1 MILNSSQNI
10 QSSRPL
16 DSIPAKRVTNV
27 SRSSSAN
34 PASNNPE
41 EQKAQE
47 KKAEQEQS
55 RRETSVIRQLQA
67 RDREVRAHEAAHIA
81 AGGSLVRGGPSF
93 TLQRGPDGR
102 SYAVGGEVTLDVSRA
117 SDPES
122 TLRKSDQIRSAA
134 LAPAQPSP
142 QDIRVAANA
151 SQMAARARIDIAIQR
166 REEAAL
172 EQEQARLD
180 KAQDEPRVAAV
191 SESTEIDNTQFSNA
205 VSIVPQVEPA
215 SVQSIAN
222 SASLQSEPP
231 AAAISAFMAT
241 AETES
246 VPVSFNQFI

>member
-16 DSIPAKRVTNV
+16 DSISAKRVTNV
-27 SRSSSAN
+27 SRPSSLNS
-34 PASNNPE
+34 ASNNSE
-41 EQKAQE
+41 DQKAQE
-47 KKAEQEQS
+47 KKAEREQS
-55 RRETSVIRQLQA
+55 RQEATVVRQLQA

-81 AGGSLVRGGPSF
+81 AGGSLVRGGPSY

-102 SYAVGGEVTLDVSRA
+102 SYAIGGEVTLDVSKA

-122 TLRKSDQIRSAA
+122 TLRKSEQIRSAA

-172 EQEQARLD
+172 EQEQTRLD
-180 KAQDEPRVAAV
+180 RAQNEPRVAATG
-191 SESTEIDNTQFSNA
+191 ETDDTPFGNA
-205 VSIVPQVEPA
+205 VSTAPQEESTSVA
-215 SVQSIAN
+215 SVAN
-222 SASLQSEPP
+222 SAALQSEPP

-241 AETES
+241 AETE
-246 VPVSFNQFI
+246 PAPISFNQFI